1 MKVEFTTAYEVDVD
15 HLDPKFVDIR
25 GFAIDEAKR
34 MLHDD
39 IFFGEATD
47 ENFDAKIVNE
57 DLYFEKPTQLK
68 IEERVDED
76 NINTYGAIGF
86 QDKIICMDNGFVHP
100 TSAVGDY
107 LTIVEVYHKWLNLS
121 EETIGN

>member
-57 DLYFEKPTQLK
+57 DLYYFMSFIKACVPKLSP
-68 IEERVDED
+68 
-76 NINTYGAIGF
+76 F
-86 QDKIICMDNGFVHP
+86 QSKL
-100 TSAVGDY
+100 Y
-107 LTIVEVYHKWLNLS
+107 
-121 EETIGN
+121 